1 MRSIPQKKEDKMY
14 EPTRQIDQFTIAGF
28 QYHDGSDVL
37 DKLDVGTKLDL
48 VPEFDNPYDPNA
60 VAIKYKGVHLGYVPR
75 ERNALLAQLLFFGH
89 GGVVRCK
96 VVRRDKKAHPRE
108 QVRVKLYLKDKR

>member
-1 MRSIPQKKEDKMY
+1 MY
-14 EPTRQIDQFTIAGF
+14 EPTKQIDQFPIAGF
-28 QYHDGSDVL
+28 QYRDGADVL
-37 DKLDVGTKLDL
+37 DKLEVGTKLDL

-75 ERNALLAQLLFFGH
+75 ASNAPLAQMLFFGH
-89 GGVVRCK
+89 TDVVRCK
-96 VVRRDKKAHPRE
+96 VVKRDKKAAPRE

>member
-1 MRSIPQKKEDKMY
+1 MDTTQILNEDIDSWETAMFLYNSALKE
-14 EPTRQIDQFTIAGF
+14 
-28 QYHDGSDVL
+28 
-37 DKLDVGTKLDL
+37 VGTKLDL

-75 ERNALLAQLLFFGH
+75 DKNSLIAQLLFFGH
-89 GGVVRCK
+89 KDVVRCK
-96 VVRRDKKAHPRE
+96 VIQRDEKADPRE

>member
-1 MRSIPQKKEDKMY
+1 MY
-14 EPTRQIDQFTIAGF
+14 EPTKQIDQFPIAGF
-28 QYHDGSDVL
+28 QYHDGADVL
-37 DKLDVGTKLDL
+37 DKLEVGTKLDL

-75 ERNALLAQLLFFGH
+75 ASNALLAQMLFFGH
-89 GGVVRCK
+89 TDVVRCK
-96 VVRRDKKAHPRE
+96 VVQRDKKAAPRG

>member
-1 MRSIPQKKEDKMY
+1 MHP
-14 EPTRQIDQFTIAGF
+14 
-28 QYHDGSDVL
+28 
-37 DKLDVGTKLDL
+37 
-48 VPEFDNPYDPNA
+48 
-60 VAIKYKGVHLGYVPR
+60 GYVPR

-96 VVRRDKKAHPRE
+96 VVQRDKNAHPRE